1 MIARQT
7 TIQHPVSINGIGLHT
22 GATVHLQLC
31 PAPAYT
37 GIVFRR
43 VDLDGFEIPASP
55 ELVTHVNYATALVYK
70 GVLIATVEHLL
81 AALQGCGV
89 DNVYVELDNME
100 IPIVDGSAQPFV
112 KLIRAATVI
121 QLDAPR
127 QYLRVL
133 KRVEVAQNKKF
144 MSISPASV
152 LAIDCAI
159 EFDHPLI
166 GYQQYSFQMSE
177 QHFAEQIAPA
187 RTFGFMHEFENLRRM
202 GLIKGGSLENAI
214 ALTHDGMMNAQPLR
228 FPNEFVRHK
237 VLDIIG
243 DLTLLGRPVL
253 GHIQAVR
260 SGHALHNA
268 LVSKLLR
275 DPQAWEIIE
284 APAYQASAQA
294 TEIPTIQPMFA
305 DS

>member
-1 MIARQT
+1 MITRQT
-7 TIQHPVSINGIGLHT
+7 TIQRSVSINGIGLHT
-22 GATVHLQLC
+22 GAAVHLRLS

-55 ELVTHVNYATALVYK
+55 ELVTHVHYATALVHK

-112 KLIRAATVI
+112 ELVRAATVI
-121 QLDAPR
+121 ELDAPR
-127 QYLRVL
+127 QYLRIL
-133 KRVEVAQNKKF
+133 KRIEVAQNKKF
-144 MSISPASV
+144 MAISPASA
-152 LAIDCAI
+152 LTIDCAI

-177 QHFAEQIAPA
+177 RNFVEQIAPA
-187 RTFGFMHEFENLRRM
+187 RTFGFVHEFENLRGM
-202 GLIKGGSLENAI
+202 GLIKGGSLQNAI
-214 ALTHDGMMNAQPLR
+214 ALTRDGMMNAEPLR

-237 VLDIIG
+237 ILDIIG

-253 GHIQAVR
+253 GHIQAIR

-284 APAYQASAQA
+284 APAHYASAHRTA
-294 TEIPTIQPMFA
+294 RWPTHSFSA
-305 DS
+305 EG